1 MWVQTPR
8 PDRIVV
14 NQRVIDPCTKVD
26 AMSEHDEDH
35 GHSVAAWSAVIIL
48 IIAAAIMSFA
58 VLFPNGWVFAGGA
71 VLVLVGVVA
80 GKVLSMAGYGSAE
93 RDRDE
98 EPSIR

>member
-1 MWVQTPR
+1 
-8 PDRIVV
+8 
-14 NQRVIDPCTKVD
+14 
-26 AMSEHDEDH
+26 MSEHDEDH

-58 VLFPNGWVFAGGA
+58 VLFPNGWLFAGGA